1 MHLKRVK
8 FAVSAMP
15 SRVIR
20 YFRVRGLRYSLG
32 LVGAVLCVVML
43 CMPSGYVTE
52 GPGPTRDV
60 LGTVD
65 VGDSGDSGDA
75 RPMIVVK
82 GAKTHDDTG
91 RLLLTTVN
99 SYGIDWPPT
108 NAEALLAWANPH
120 AGVLPREAVIP
131 PGQSGEDYTRTA
143 KKEMT
148 GAQDA
153 ASTQA
158 LRFLA
163 SRGMDTSGV
172 TVSMNVDEIGGPSA
186 GMMYALGAIDKLT
199 EADETGGRT
208 IAGTGT
214 IDKDG
219 KVGAI
224 GGIRL
229 KMIGARR
236 DGATWFLA
244 PKDNCGEV
252 VGHVPDGLRDVSV
265 SNLSEAYDALV
276 AIGQGRGDSLPH
288 CAAE

>member
-1 MHLKRVK
+1 MHLKRAK

-15 SRVIR
+15 SRIMW
-20 YFRVRGLRYSLG
+20 YFRVRGLKYSLG
-32 LVGAVLCVVML
+32 LIGAVLCVVML

-60 LGTVD
+60 LGTVGTD
-65 VGDSGDSGDA
+65 DAGGSGDA

-108 NAEALLAWANPH
+108 NAEALVAWANPH

-131 PGQSGEDYTRTA
+131 PGQSGDDYTRTA

-148 GAQDA
+148 GAQDT
-153 ASTQA
+153 ASAQA
-158 LRFLA
+158 LKFLA
-163 SRGMDTSGV
+163 ARGMDTSGV
-172 TVSMNVDEIGGPSA
+172 TISMNVDEIGGPSA

-199 EADETGGRT
+199 AQNETGGRT

-229 KMIGARR
+229 KMLGAKR

-244 PKDNCGEV
+244 PKDNCDEV
-252 VGHVPDGLRDVSV
+252 VGHVPAGLRDVSV
-265 SNLSEAYDALV
+265 SNLSEAYKALV
-276 AIGQGRGDSLPH
+276 AIGQGKGGSLPH
-288 CAAE
+288 CAVK